1 MNKNFLIPLG
11 VVAFAV
17 TLAVVMRDSLSGEA
31 QLVAFGIAIGL
42 IVGVPV
48 GMLSMALARRADRAG
63 HAQASSSTALSL
75 SPDQTEL
82 LLRAIERQQA
92 SPASFGLTSRE
103 GRTFTAVGGADVS
116 GLSGDTE
123 DRR

>member
-11 VVAFAV
+11 VVAFAI
-17 TLAVVMRDSLSGEA
+17 TLAVVLRDSLSGEA

-42 IVGVPV
+42 SVGIPV
-48 GMLSMALARRADRAG
+48 GMASMALARRADRTS
-63 HAQASSSTALSL
+63 QTPTPPSTALSL

-92 SPASFGLTSRE
+92 SPGGFGLTSRE
-103 GRTFTAVGGADVS
+103 GRTFTAVGGADVAS
-116 GLSGDTE
+116 LSNDTE
-123 DRR
+123 ERS

>member
-11 VVAFAV
+11 VVAFAI
-17 TLAVVMRDSLSGEA
+17 TLAMVVRDSLSGEA

-42 IVGVPV
+42 IAGVPV
-48 GMLSMALARRADRAG
+48 GMASMALARRADRAS
-63 HAQASSSTALSL
+63 QAPAPPSTGLSL
-75 SPDQTEL
+75 SPDQTAL

-92 SPASFGLTSRE
+92 SPSSFGLTARE

-116 GLSGDTE
+116 GGSADGE
-123 DRR
+123 ERH